1 MADEA
6 DDLFVLKLVGE
17 GLSLDRKVNREV
29 AMAVF
34 AAVMSG
40 GKAPALAA
48 KPAVANATPARAAM
62 SPREF
67 LNDVKPVNNAELI
80 AAIGHYLC
88 HHENHESFSNSD
100 IKEGLRRAHE
110 VVPKNL
116 SRDVSNTIKASW
128 IEPVPGKSGQ
138 YYVTKT
144 GIKLVETTF
153 GRAQ

>member
-6 DDLFVLKLVGE
+6 DDLFALKLVGD
-17 GLSLDRKVNREV
+17 GLSLDRKINREV

-40 GKAPALAA
+40 GNATALAA
-48 KPAVANATPARAAM
+48 KPATANAAPVRAAI

-67 LNDVKPVNNAELI
+67 LNDVKPTNNAELI
-80 AAIGHYLC
+80 TAIGHYLC
-88 HHENHESFSNSD
+88 HHENRESFSNSD

-110 VVPKNL
+110 VIPKNV
-116 SRDVSNTIKASW
+116 SRDVSSTIKASW
-128 IEPVPGKSGQ
+128 IEPAPGKSGQ

-144 GIKLVETTF
+144 GIKLVETKF
-153 GRAQ
+153 GRTQ